1 MPPSNRVWKIA
12 GIAGLVGVV
21 ATGALVA
28 RNERDRRAYTPD
40 EVRDRLQERL
50 EEAQRESRARHAA
63 ACGDTPMILLNL
75 RPISLIS
82 MTGQSRGASVTDA
95 SKWRAGQMVCEDH
108 DSHEVGRGSG

>member
-1 MPPSNRVWKIA
+1 MRPSNRVWKIV

-50 EEAQRESRARHAA
+50 GEAQRGPQTSDEGAR
-63 ACGDTPMILLNL
+63 
-75 RPISLIS
+75 
-82 MTGQSRGASVTDA
+82 
-95 SKWRAGQMVCEDH
+95 
-108 DSHEVGRGSG
+108 